1 MSRVRAAEAGQETS
15 WMAGSMV
22 ALPGG
27 PPAAAENLEGSLCQ
41 AGMEIRETR
50 GDCTAS
56 VLSAP
61 PNDRLFARVGQE
73 GDGERFQER
82 FG

>member
-1 MSRVRAAEAGQETS
+1 MV
-15 WMAGSMV
+15 GSMV
-22 ALPGG
+22 PLPGG
-27 PPAAAENLEGSLCQ
+27 PSAATENLEGSLCQ
-41 AGMEIRETR
+41 TGRKIQVTR

-61 PNDRLFARVGQE
+61 PNDRYWLFARVRWE

-82 FG
+82 LG